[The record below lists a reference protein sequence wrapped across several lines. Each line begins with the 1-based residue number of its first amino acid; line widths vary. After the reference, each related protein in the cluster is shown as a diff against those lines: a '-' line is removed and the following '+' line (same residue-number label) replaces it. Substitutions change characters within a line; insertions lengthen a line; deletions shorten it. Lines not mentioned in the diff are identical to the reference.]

1 MLSVMRIVEIAALV
15 LCAST
20 AWSQSQIDLEDG
32 KATFRTNCAFCHGLT
47 GGGGRGPA
55 LNLGRFQHGS
65 SEDEIKAVIQNGV
78 PGTNMASF
86 DLEKDELTH
95 LVAYIRSWSVA
106 SQRPAARVA
115 GDPVRGREVYERNGC
130 PGCHSVAGEGS
141 VFGPE
146 LTRIGAGRSAEYIRE
161 SILDPSADISDDY
174 SGVTVVTKEGKRVT
188 GLRVNEDTFSV
199 QLRDSS
205 QNFRMFQKDEVRQ
218 VIAET
223 KSLMPAY
230 KSLSAADLQ
239 NLLAYLDTLRGVL
252 NSGAEVKK
260 EKGIR

>member
-1 MLSVMRIVEIAALV
+1 MRVVAVAVLV
-15 LCAST
+15 LCSST
-20 AWSQSQIDLEDG
+20 AWSQTQIDLEDG

-55 LNLGRFQHGS
+55 LNQGRFQHGS

-106 SQRPAARVA
+106 SQRPAAPVA
-115 GDPVRGREVYERNGC
+115 GDPIRGRAVYERNGC
-130 PGCHSVAGEGS
+130 PGCHRVGGEGS

-174 SGVTVVTKEGKRVT
+174 SGVTVVTKDGKRIT

-199 QLRDSS
+199 QLRDVS
-205 QNFRMFQKDEVRQ
+205 QNFRMFQKDEVQR

-230 KSLSAADLQ
+230 KSLSTGDLQ
-239 NLLAYLDTLRGVL
+239 NLLAYLDTLRGGL
-252 NSGAEVKK
+252 NSDGEVKK

>member
-1 MLSVMRIVEIAALV
+1 MRVAAVAVLV
-15 LCAST
+15 FCSST
-20 AWSQSQIDLEDG
+20 ALSQTQIDLEDG
-32 KATFRTNCAFCHGLT
+32 KATFRANCAFCHGLT
-47 GGGGRGPA
+47 GGGGRGPE
-55 LNLGRFQHGS
+55 LNQGRFQHGS

-95 LVAYIRSWSVA
+95 LVAYIRSWSVV
-106 SQRPAARVA
+106 SQRQAAPVA
-115 GDPVRGREVYERNGC
+115 GDPIRGREVYERDGC
-130 PGCHSVAGEGS
+130 PGCHRVAGEGS

-174 SGVTVVTKEGKRVT
+174 SGVTVVTKDGKRVT

-199 QLRDSS
+199 QLRDAS
-205 QNFRMFQKDEVRQ
+205 QSFRMFQKDEVQQ

-230 KSLSAADLQ
+230 KSLSADDLQ
-239 NLLAYLDTLRGVL
+239 NLLAYLNNLRGDL
-252 NSGAEVKK
+252 SAGAGVKK

>member
-1 MLSVMRIVEIAALV
+1 MRVAAVAVLV
-15 LCAST
+15 FCSSP
-20 AWSQSQIDLEDG
+20 AWSQTQIDLEDG
-32 KATFRTNCAFCHGLT
+32 KATFRANCAFCHGLT
-47 GGGGRGPA
+47 GAGGRGPA
-55 LNLGRFQHGS
+55 LNQGRFQHGS

-95 LVAYIRSWSVA
+95 LVAYVRSWSAA
-106 SQRPAARVA
+106 SQRTASAVA
-115 GDPVRGREVYERNGC
+115 GDPIRGRAVYERNGC
-130 PGCHSVAGEGS
+130 PGCHRVAGEGS

-161 SILDPSADISDDY
+161 SILDPSADIADDY
-174 SGVTVVTKEGKRVT
+174 SGVTVVTKDGKRVT

-199 QLRDSS
+199 QLRDAS
-205 QNFRMFQKDEVRQ
+205 QNFRMFQKDEVQQ

-230 KSLSAADLQ
+230 KSLSADDFQ
-239 NLLAYLDTLRGVL
+239 NLLAYLNTLRGDL
-252 NSGAEVKK
+252 SAGAGVKK